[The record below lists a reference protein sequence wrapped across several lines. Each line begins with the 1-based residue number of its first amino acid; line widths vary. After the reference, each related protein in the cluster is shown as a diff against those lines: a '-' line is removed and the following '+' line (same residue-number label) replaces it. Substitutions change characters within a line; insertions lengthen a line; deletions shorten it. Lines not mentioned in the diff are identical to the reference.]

1 MHFGKAHQQLTEL
14 IYCPIQA
21 ILHQEQPFYMEYH
34 KMTKPQIK
42 EYNCETGIETIR
54 DATDVEIAQIEIDA
68 ANAAARKAEA
78 DARAATRAAL
88 LTRLG
93 ITEEEARI
101 LLGGN

>member
-1 MHFGKAHQQLTEL
+1 
-14 IYCPIQA
+14 
-21 ILHQEQPFYMEYH
+21 MEYH

-42 EYNCETGIETIR
+42 EYNCETGEEIVR
-54 DATDVEIAQIEIDA
+54 DATAAEITQMELDA
-68 ANAAARKAEA
+68 ANEAAIKAEA
-78 DARAATRAAL
+78 EAKATQRQAL